1 MAGPRLVVSD
11 IVCARADGTPV
22 ARWIQVIDLQPSASA
37 SSTNHTG
44 ALLVSLLSCPF
55 RGKEVTSIWHHQAS
69 TEDLDIW
76 DALLEVTV
84 KRFRAKR
91 VGSNFGVLESL
102 AGHLSDYLNEGEK
115 TRFVT
120 LCGSCGSFAADR
132 LTAHLQSPSLAW
144 PVPLVGSPLWRR
156 KLITLLTSP
165 SAKTLSPSISSA
177 SYQRPCSSRILKV
190 IRWLWFRR

>member
-1 MAGPRLVVSD
+1 M
-11 IVCARADGTPV
+11 
-22 ARWIQVIDLQPSASA
+22 IDLQPSASA

-55 RGKEVTSIWHHQAS
+55 RGKQVTSIWHHRAS
-69 TEDLDIW
+69 TEDLQIW

-120 LCGSCGSFAADR
+120 WCGSCGSWKADR
-132 LTAHLQSPSLAW
+132 LAAHLQSRSLAW
-144 PVPLVGSPLWRR
+144 PVLLVGSHLSSR
-156 KLITLLTSP
+156 KLITPLTSP
-165 SAKTLSPSISSA
+165 SAKTLSPSTSSA
-177 SYQRPCSSRILKV
+177 SYQRPCSSRTLKM
-190 IRWLWFRR
+190 IRWLPFRREPMCQSVKL